1 MHPQTEDGSK
11 RIMNMKKIIYLA
23 IALLVSAACTEK
35 PSQVKPDDPDTPA
48 VTEETLAQKIA
59 GEWHCTVSDYDADI
73 YLSLLSDKTFELYQ
87 KVGEGSHR
95 LYKGTWAIDETTRV
109 LSGKYN
115 DGASWG
121 SSYETT
127 ISEDKNSMTLS
138 PKEAASK
145 EDHVYKR
152 CAIPAEVKKNCVIEV
167 KSDGSAVPVL

>member
-11 RIMNMKKIIYLA
+11 RIPKMKKIIYIA
-23 IALLVSAACTEK
+23 IALFVSAACTEK
-35 PSQVKPDDPDTPA
+35 PGPVTPDVPDTPT

-59 GEWHCTVSDYDADI
+59 GEWHCTVSEYDADI

-87 KVGEGSHR
+87 KVGEGAHR
-95 LYKGTWAIDETTRV
+95 LYKGTWAIDEVTKT

-127 ISEDKNSMTLS
+127 VSEDKNSMTLS

-145 EDHVYKR
+145 EDQVYKR
-152 CAIPAEVKKNCVIEV
+152 CTIPADVKRNCVIEV

>member
-1 MHPQTEDGSK
+1 
-11 RIMNMKKIIYLA
+11 MKKIIYIA
-23 IALLVSAACTEK
+23 IALFVSAACTEK
-35 PSQVKPDDPDTPA
+35 PGPVTPDVPDTPT

-59 GEWHCTVSDYDADI
+59 GEWHCTVSEYDADI

-87 KVGEGSHR
+87 KVGEGAHR
-95 LYKGTWAIDETTRV
+95 LYKGTWAIDEVTKT

-127 ISEDKNSMTLS
+127 VSEDKNSMTLS

-145 EDHVYKR
+145 EDQVYKR
-152 CAIPAEVKKNCVIEV
+152 CTIPADVKRNCVIEV